1 MKILKFQADW
11 CQPCKMLTN
20 ILNNIKTDV
29 EIEVIDIDQNPEMA
43 KKYNIRGVP
52 TLVKLN
58 GETVVSQSVGL
69 KSKEQLEQWING

>member
-20 ILNNIKTDV
+20 VLKDIKTDV

-58 GETVVSQSVGL
+58 DEIVVSQSIGL
-69 KSKEQLEQWING
+69 KSKEQLEKWINE